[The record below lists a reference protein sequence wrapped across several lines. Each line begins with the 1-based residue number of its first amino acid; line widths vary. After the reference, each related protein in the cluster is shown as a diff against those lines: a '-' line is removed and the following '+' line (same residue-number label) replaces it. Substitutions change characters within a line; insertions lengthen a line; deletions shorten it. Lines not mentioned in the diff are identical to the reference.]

1 MLPARFLDRPELE
14 EDHVKIAVGQTWR
27 MHMPEPDNEAYF
39 LVTRFSDL
47 NRGWMAVCLSLGVG
61 WLPLKDGDEMLF
73 HIDDEVT
80 ASFLE
85 LVSDASALT
94 SEA

>member
-1 MLPARFLDRPELE
+1 VDGAR
-14 EDHVKIAVGQTWR
+14 
-27 MHMPEPDNEAYF
+27 Y
-39 LVTRFSDL
+39 
-47 NRGWMAVCLSLGVG
+47 LSRCRLAPFEGR
-61 WLPLKDGDEMLF
+61 DEMLF
-73 HIDDEVT
+73 HIDDEVS

>member
-1 MLPARFLDRPELE
+1 MR
-14 EDHVKIAVGQTWR
+14 T
-27 MHMPEPDNEAYF
+27 PEPGNEAYF
-39 LVTRFSDL
+39 FVTRFSEE
-47 NRGWMAVCLSLGVG
+47 NRGWMALAISLGVG

-73 HIDDEVT
+73 HIDDEVS